1 MKSLSCSCPNNIW
14 IFFPHD
20 AQLKIEVSYL
30 QLIFN
35 IAPTPSKTWHSRTCS
50 LSMTMTLLVQHCS
63 SGYWSNIITNNR
75 TEAPLR
81 ACSTDSCLCRN
92 SEGRQNTTPPPP
104 LSLPSSLSYD
114 YVVAY
119 IRIHRKRSTPKSPNS
134 SCETKT
140 FFSEK
145 KGEGE
150 LNWHPLSFFFFFLRN
165 NVAWLRRHTSG

>member
-1 MKSLSCSCPNNIW
+1 MGSEQKTQPRYFFLRFHYIICILVQRGIFQWLSERMKSLSCSCPNNIW

-50 LSMTMTLLVQHCS
+50 LSMTMTTLVQHCS

-104 LSLPSSLSYD
+104 
-114 YVVAY
+114 
-119 IRIHRKRSTPKSPNS
+119 PK
-134 SCETKT
+134 
-140 FFSEK
+140 
-145 KGEGE
+145 
-150 LNWHPLSFFFFFLRN
+150 LSFI
-165 NVAWLRRHTSG
+165 WLCGGIH